1 MPHHSGRQLEND
13 RMTQPDPLANATLEE
28 METFAAG
35 LLPTNALDDYASGAR
50 DEQTFRGNLAA
61 WKRWWLVPR
70 MLIDV
75 STVSTAT
82 SVLGEPISLPILIA
96 PMASQGMAHPEG
108 ELATARAAAAAGT
121 IMVVSTSTMVP
132 IEDIGAVPDLRFW
145 FQLYPFSDFEATV
158 AMIQRAI
165 AAGATAVCL
174 TVDVASVFDPKRR
187 PRGGVLT
194 PDWVKY
200 PMHPPIPETEPAL
213 TWAYIDRLRARIA
226 VPIVL
231 KGILHPDDARAGIDA
246 GAAAI
251 IVSNHGGRTLDGAI
265 PTAEILPEVAEAVDG
280 RVELLVDGGI
290 RRGADVLRALAL
302 GARAVLVGRPF
313 LWGLA
318 INGDAGQG
326 HVFALLRHE
335 LEEDARFCGI
345 ADVTAVPPGL
355 VRLSKIGLG

>member
-1 MPHHSGRQLEND
+1 MMPS
-13 RMTQPDPLANATLEE
+13 DPLANATLEE

-35 LLPTNALDDYASGAR
+35 LLPTNALDYYASGAR

-61 WKRWWLVPR
+61 WGRWWLVPR
-70 MLIDV
+70 MLVDV
-75 STVSTAT
+75 STVALTT
-82 SVLGEPISLPILIA
+82 TILGESIALPIMIA
-96 PMASQGMAHPEG
+96 PMASQGMAHPDG
-108 ELATARAAAAAGT
+108 ELATARAAAEAGT
-121 IMVVSTSTMVP
+121 IMVVSTSTMKP
-132 IEDIGAVPDLRFW
+132 IEELAAVPGFRFW
-145 FQLYPFSDFEATV
+145 FQLYPFADFEATV
-158 AMIQRAI
+158 AMIERAI
-165 AAGATAVCL
+165 AAGAIAVCL

-194 PDWVKY
+194 PEWVTY
-200 PMHPPIPETEPAL
+200 PMHPPVPETEPAL
-213 TWAYIDRLRARIA
+213 TWAYLDRLQARIPI
-226 VPIVL
+226 PIVL
-231 KGILHPDDARAGIDA
+231 KGILHPDDARKAIDN

-251 IVSNHGGRTLDGAI
+251 VVSNHGGRTLDGAI
-265 PTAEILPEVAEAVDG
+265 PTAEIFPEIAEAVDG

-302 GARAVLVGRPF
+302 GARAVLIGRPF

-318 INGDAGQG
+318 INGEAGQR